1 MTQRESTA
9 SREVDIV
16 VPCYNYARFLRR
28 SVESILAQ
36 QGVDVRVLIIDDASS
51 DETSQVGQALAADRR
66 VNYRRHAENRGHIA
80 TYNEGLLGWVTARYS
95 MLLSADDWLTP
106 GALAR
111 AVDLLDTYPDCG
123 FVCGFALIV
132 SDQPQPLPQ
141 LDSRRCILPGEDYV
155 KHVINHANPVPT
167 PTVVV
172 RTDLQHEL
180 GGYRPELPHSADME
194 LWLRFAAHGSVG
206 IIRAVQAYY
215 NWHGGN
221 MGSEYYYR
229 ALGDLQEQEGA
240 AISGLNEWPEAR
252 REPWLGELRRR
263 LAQQSFWLAHRAFET
278 GDESGML
285 RCLEFSSRN
294 DPTIIASR
302 QWRKLHLKRRI
313 GHPLWSILQ
322 PLARKFR
329 GLSPASAKNAA
340 HFRVGTL
347 TGWGPSADSCW
358 SA

>member
-1 MTQRESTA
+1 
-9 SREVDIV
+9 VDIV

-36 QGVDVRVLIIDDASS
+36 EGVDVRVLIIDDASS
-51 DETSQVGQALAADRR
+51 DETPQVGQSLAADCR
-66 VNYRRHAENRGHIA
+66 VIFRRHAENRGHIA
-80 TYNEGLLGWVTARYS
+80 TYNEGLLGWVTARYT

-111 AVDLLDTYPDCG
+111 AVDLLETYPGCG

-132 SDQPQPLPQ
+132 SDQPQELPK
-141 LDSRRCILPGEDYV
+141 LDGRRCILPGEDYV
-155 KHVINHANPVPT
+155 KHVVNHANPVPT

-172 RTDLQHEL
+172 RTDLQHKL

-215 NWHGGN
+215 SWHGRN
-221 MGSEYYYR
+221 MGRNYYYS
-229 ALGDLQEQEGA
+229 AVGDLQEQEGA
-240 AISGLNEWPEAR
+240 AISGLNEWPEAQ
-252 REPWLGELRRR
+252 REPWLGELRRH
-263 LAQQSFWLAHRAFET
+263 LAQQSFWLAYRAFEA
-278 GDESGML
+278 GDERGML
-285 RCLEFSSRN
+285 RCMELSKKN

-302 QWRKLHLKRRI
+302 QWRKLQLKRRI

-322 PLARKFR
+322 PLARNLR
-329 GLSPASAKNAA
+329 GPPPPPEKGAEQFK
-340 HFRVGTL
+340 VGML
-347 TGWGPSADSCW
+347 TGWGPSAESCW

>member
-1 MTQRESTA
+1 
-9 SREVDIV
+9 VDIV

-51 DETSQVGQALAADRR
+51 DETSQVGQALAADHR

-80 TYNEGLLGWVTARYS
+80 TYNEGLLGWVTAQYS

-111 AVDLLDTYPDCG
+111 AVDLLDTYPGCG

-132 SDQPQPLPQ
+132 SDQPQALPQ
-141 LDSRRCILPGEDYV
+141 LDGRRCILPGEDYV

-221 MGSEYYYR
+221 MGRDYYYR

-252 REPWLGELRRR
+252 REPWLGELRRH
-263 LAQQSFWLAHRAFET
+263 LAQQSFWLAHRAFEA

-322 PLARKFR
+322 PLARNLR
-329 GLSPASAKNAA
+329 GLSPASAKDSA
-340 HFRVGTL
+340 HFRVGML